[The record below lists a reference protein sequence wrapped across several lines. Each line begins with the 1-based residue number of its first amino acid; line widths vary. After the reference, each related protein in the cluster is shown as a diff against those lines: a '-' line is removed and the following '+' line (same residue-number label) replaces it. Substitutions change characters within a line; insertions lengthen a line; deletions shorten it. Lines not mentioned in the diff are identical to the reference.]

1 MSCRIYGLF
10 GEFLA
15 ISEKTPPFSY
25 FLQNTFVSDIP
36 SLVSSYYIHYS
47 SSAASVILLL
57 FCCCIDLMLVVRW
70 WCCCWLLEY
79 IIIDD
84 DLSTKVQFHPN
95 FLLFTHFQLHG
106 QFAALSVWPCRP
118 TTSLYPQCA
127 LWLAVAAACDARP
140 PLSFCVWTSIIE
152 LAYVLPPWLCDPVDW
167 MLPSACYVRSYWL
180 SLLLP
185 TPPTIA
191 VLEQISCFDIQFQA
205 GLLLE

>member
-1 MSCRIYGLF
+1 MD
-10 GEFLA
+10 FLA
-15 ISEKTPPFSY
+15 NFWPFQKKHRHFRIFFKIHLFQI
-25 FLQNTFVSDIP
+25 FL
-36 SLVSSYYIHYS
+36 SLCLRITYIIICCFCHSSVVLLLHW
-47 SSAASVILLL
+47 SAACREVVVLLL
-57 FCCCIDLMLVVRW
+57 AAWV
-70 WCCCWLLEY
+70 Y

-84 DLSTKVQFHPN
+84 DLSPKVQFHPN
-95 FLLFTHFQLHG
+95 FLLFTHFQLYG
-106 QFAALSVWPCRP
+106 QFVALSVWPCRP

-152 LAYVLPPWLCDPVDW
+152 LAYVLPPWLCDPVGW